1 MSDIHATTHQHPEDG
16 GWLRPAVFG
25 AMDGLVSNFALIM
38 GVFGGSAAASS
49 GTKPVILAGFA
60 GLAAGAF
67 SMAAG
72 EYTSVASQ
80 AEFIEAQVNVERREI
95 RDHGTIEQAELA
107 ERFEALGIDRATA
120 EQASEA
126 IHSDPEAAL
135 QVHSLTEFGVRPGE
149 YPSPM
154 VAAVSSFIS
163 FAVGAAVPLL
173 PFLLGTTVI
182 TATVVMSL
190 LALFACGA
198 VVTRITSQPWWFGG
212 LRQLVLGGIA
222 AALTYGVGDLVGTGL
237 G

>member
-1 MSDIHATTHQHPEDG
+1 MSEIHASTHQHPEDG

-38 GVFGGSAAASS
+38 GVFGGSAASS
-49 GTKPVILAGFA
+49 SDTRSVVLAGFA

-72 EYTSVASQ
+72 EYTSVASH
-80 AEFIEAQVNVERREI
+80 AEFIEAQVDVERREI
-95 RDHGTIEQAELA
+95 RDHSTIEQAELA
-107 ERFEALGIDRATA
+107 ERFEALGIDRDTA
-120 EQASEA
+120 AQASQA

-163 FAVGAAVPLL
+163 FALGAFIPLL
-173 PFLLGTTVI
+173 PFLLGAVVI
-182 TATVVMSL
+182 GPTVVLSL
-190 LALFACGA
+190 IALFMCGA
-198 VVTRITSQPWWFGG
+198 AVTRITSQPWWFGG
-212 LRQLVLGGIA
+212 LRQLVLGGLA
-222 AALTYGVGDLVGTGL
+222 AALTYGVGDLVGAQL